1 MRKSGLRSV
10 PADEGRYSKVAPLPG
25 SSVSSILMQ
34 KMLARRSAIDQH
46 MAEEEDAALSSAEYM
61 AN

>member
-1 MRKSGLRSV
+1 MSGLRSV
-10 PADEGRYSKVAPLPG
+10 PASEGRYAKVAPLPG

-34 KMLARRSAIDQH
+34 KMLARRSIIDQH
-46 MAEEEDAALSSAEYM
+46 MAAEEDATLSKAEYM